1 MTAIDEFG
9 DQLETTE
16 AIKQVLKSLREEPAR
31 LLGDICR
38 EYQATGQPVP
48 DHHLDIFGYLG
59 EASTKALIS
68 LGLIAK
74 QEGGRTALYAFAPT
88 SAGLEQYE
96 KLKADGFYGK

>member
-1 MTAIDEFG
+1 MTAIDEFAMEL
-9 DQLETTE
+9 QTTE
-16 AIKQVLKSLREEPAR
+16 VIKRVLKSLREEPAR

-38 EYQATGQPVP
+38 EYRETGQPVP
-48 DHHLDIFGYLG
+48 DHHLDLFGYLG

-74 QEGGRTALYAFAPT
+74 QEGGRMSLYSFTPT
-88 SAGLEQYE
+88 RAGLEQYE